1 MLHILGLLQPQH
13 DLRHSAATLLL
24 VKGVPERVVMEILG
38 HSQLSQ
44 TMRYSHVLPQLQQ
57 EAARK
62 LDELL
67 SGEIG

>member
-1 MLHILGLLQPQH
+1 
-13 DLRHSAATLLL
+13 
-24 VKGVPERVVMEILG
+24 MEILG

-44 TMRYSHVLPQLQQ
+44 TMRYSHAIPRLQQ

-67 SGEIG
+67 TGETG

>member
-1 MLHILGLLQPQH
+1 MRFH
-13 DLRHSAATLLL
+13 DQRHSAATLLL
-24 VKGVPERVVMEILG
+24 VKGVAERVVMEILG

-44 TMRYSHVLPQLQQ
+44 TMRYSHVIPQLQH

-67 SGEIG
+67 TGERG